1 MNHEEHDELW
11 ELLGKA
17 RAPKERPFFAAKVL
31 AAVREDA
38 SREPHQEEISITG
51 WWRMIRRYWALAT
64 STGVVAV
71 IAVVFALIHQPA
83 TPTMTPSLAATDPL
97 APLAAMVE
105 NSDELA
111 TSLDNL
117 IANQDNSI
125 WLQEAPSSLY

>member
-38 SREPHQEEISITG
+38 SREPQSIAG
-51 WWRMIRRYWALAT
+51 WWRMIRRYWALAM
-64 STGVVAV
+64 STGTVAV
-71 IAVVFALIHQPA
+71 VAVVFALVHQSVP
-83 TPTMTPSLAATDPL
+83 PSITPSLATTDPL
-97 APLAAMVE
+97 APLAAVVD
-105 NSDELA
+105 NADDLV

-117 IANQDNSI
+117 VANQDNSI
-125 WLQEAPSSLY
+125 WLHEAPSSLY